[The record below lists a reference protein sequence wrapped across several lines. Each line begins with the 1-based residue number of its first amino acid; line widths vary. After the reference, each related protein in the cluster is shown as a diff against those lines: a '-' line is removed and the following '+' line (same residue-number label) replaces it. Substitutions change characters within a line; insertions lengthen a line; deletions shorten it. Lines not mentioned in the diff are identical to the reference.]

1 MPPNPWHNPNNMEV
15 IIIAN
20 VKLFNSLLNTL
31 RNIPLNRSSSM
42 IGDKITTVMKYKN
55 RNSPLKEL
63 KSPNR
68 GEPKLMTDNA
78 AKYFKIK

>member
-31 RNIPLNRSSSM
+31 RNIPLNRISSM
-42 IGDKITTVMKYKN
+42 TGDKMTTVMKYKN
-55 RNSPLKEL
+55 RNSALNEL

-68 GEPKLMTDNA
+68 GEPKLMIDNA